1 MKEAEEKSSK
11 LFTRVYELE
20 NKLEDLRSE
29 NEKLKIQS
37 NRISVRSNAQ
47 QQCLVGGGLSASNIK
62 ILSSNILYVY
72 NHTMYSQQII
82 WAAAMSSTKCTNA
95 SCSYGPQPTV
105 LLFSIGKLYK

>member
-1 MKEAEEKSSK
+1 MKEVEEKSSK

-62 ILSSNILYVY
+62 ALSSNIIIQYIASKL
-72 NHTMYSQQII
+72 SGQQQCPVHNDKQTI
-82 WAAAMSSTKCTNA
+82 A
-95 SCSYGPQPTV
+95 
-105 LLFSIGKLYK
+105 